1 MVSPGPRLPE
11 DAIQAA
17 EHLASKYGQLMALSG
32 RLSDALMAALRE
44 LDGTLKMAEHVLAGT
59 PVGAGAHS
67 TICGFILNAYASGRA
82 EGARAEREAIRKTL
96 VEGDP
101 GRLEQA
107 FRAVVY
113 DDEAADCA
121 GIVADLLDGEQP

>member
-1 MVSPGPRLPE
+1 MTADPTPE
-11 DAIQAA
+11 LTGTFRGLDYRNDAQLAYRKSATPSFPFTYGRGGEVTGGAVLDAIAA
-17 EHLASKYGQLMALSG
+17 VAPLLL
-32 RLSDALMAALRE
+32 
-44 LDGTLKMAEHVLAGT
+44 
-59 PVGAGAHS
+59 
-67 TICGFILNAYASGRA
+67 A

-121 GIVADLLDGEQP
+121 GIVADLLDAEQP